1 MSVTLSGLLDV
12 LDLQASGDGSYIG
25 QCHPTAWGRLFGGQ
39 VIAQA
44 LVACART
51 VDVSRPPHSVHCYFI
66 LAGDTSIPINF
77 EVERIRDGKSFATRR
92 CVATQKGRAIFA
104 LSASFQIEEAGFDHA
119 FPMPDVPQPDQL
131 PSLKDVLAQYQ
142 AVLPKSVTAYF
153 AQERAIELR
162 PVSYD
167 RYFGK
172 NLPTTGQSF
181 WVRAD
186 GPLPDDPAIQR
197 AVLAYLSDMT
207 LLDTALIAHNSS
219 IFQPGL
225 QMASLDHALWFHRPF
240 KADQWLLYT
249 QDSPNASGARGL
261 TRGSIYT
268 QNGTLV
274 ASVAQEGL
282 IRQTQEGLI
291 RQTIRPGPAQ

>member
-1 MSVTLSGLLDV
+1 MSVTLTGLLDI
-12 LDLQASGDGSYIG
+12 LDLQATGPDGFIG

-51 VDVSRPPHSVHCYFI
+51 VESTRAPHSVHAYFI
-66 LAGDTSIPINF
+66 LAGDTSVPIEF

-92 CVATQKGRAIFA
+92 CVAKQKGRAIFA
-104 LSASFQIEEAGFDHA
+104 LSASFQVEECGFDHA
-119 FPMPDVPQPDQL
+119 FPMPDVPKPDQL
-131 PSLKDVLAQYQ
+131 PSLKDILTQYA
-142 AVLPKSVTAYF
+142 AVLPKSVSAYF
-153 AQERAIELR
+153 SQDRAIELR

-172 NLPTTGQSF
+172 NPATAGQSL

-186 GPLPDDPAIQR
+186 GKLPDDPAIHR

-240 KADQWLLYT
+240 KADEWLLYT
-249 QDSPNASGARGL
+249 QDSPNAFGARGL
-261 TRGSIYT
+261 TRGLIYALD
-268 QNGTLV
+268 GTLV

-282 IRQTQEGLI
+282 IRQTSA
-291 RQTIRPGPAQ
+291 PAKSAAQ

>member
-1 MSVTLSGLLDV
+1 MSVTLTGLLDI
-12 LDLQASGDGSYIG
+12 LDLQSTGENGFIG

-51 VDVSRPPHSVHCYFI
+51 VESAPAPHSVHAYFI
-66 LAGDTSIPINF
+66 LAGDTSVPIEF

-92 CVATQKGRAIFA
+92 CVAKQKGRAIFA
-104 LSASFQIEEAGFDHA
+104 LSASFQVEEGGFDHA
-119 FPMPDVPQPDQL
+119 FPMPDVPKPDQL
-131 PSLKDVLAQYQ
+131 PSLKDVLTQY
-142 AVLPKSVTAYF
+142 ATALPKSVTAYF
-153 AQERAIELR
+153 AQDRAIELR

-172 NLPTTGQSF
+172 SSATAGQNL

-186 GPLPDDPAIQR
+186 GKLPDDPAIHR

-207 LLDTALIAHNSS
+207 LLDTALIAHKSS

-240 KADQWLLYT
+240 KADEWLLYT
-249 QDSPNASGARGL
+249 QDSPNAFGARGL
-261 TRGSIYT
+261 TRGLIYALD
-268 QNGTLV
+268 GTLV

-282 IRQTQEGLI
+282 IRQTSV
-291 RQTIRPGPAQ
+291 PA

>member
-1 MSVTLSGLLDV
+1 MSVTLTGLLDI
-12 LDLQASGDGSYIG
+12 LDLQSTGENGFIG

-44 LVACART
+44 LVACVRT
-51 VDVSRPPHSVHCYFI
+51 VESARAPHSVHAYFI
-66 LAGDTSIPINF
+66 LAGDTSVPIEF

-92 CVATQKGRAIFA
+92 CVAKQKGRAIFA
-104 LSASFQIEEAGFDHA
+104 LSASFHVEEGGFDHA
-119 FPMPDVPQPDQL
+119 FPMPDVPKPDQL
-131 PSLKDVLAQYQ
+131 PSLKDVLTQY
-142 AVLPKSVTAYF
+142 ATALPKSVTAYF
-153 AQERAIELR
+153 AQDRAIELR

-172 NLPTTGQSF
+172 SSATAGQNL

-186 GPLPDDPAIQR
+186 GKLPDDPAIHW

-207 LLDTALIAHNSS
+207 LLDTALIPHKSS

-240 KADQWLLYT
+240 KADEWLLYT
-249 QDSPNASGARGL
+249 QDSPNAFGARGL
-261 TRGSIYT
+261 TRGLIYALD
-268 QNGTLV
+268 GTLV

-282 IRQTQEGLI
+282 IRQTSA
-291 RQTIRPGPAQ
+291 PA